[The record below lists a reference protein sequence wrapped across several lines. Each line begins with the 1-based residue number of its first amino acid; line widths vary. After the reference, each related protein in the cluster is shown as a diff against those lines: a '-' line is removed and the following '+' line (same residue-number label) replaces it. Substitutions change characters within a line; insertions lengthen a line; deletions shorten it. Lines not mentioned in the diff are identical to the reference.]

1 MESIQK
7 DNETISLKKIIIDY
21 VRQWKLFLVAACLSL
36 IPAILYL
43 TFYPKTYEIM
53 SRVKLQDDKDLGSGG
68 GFGLGE
74 AAGMM
79 KSFGLSGATGST
91 VNIDD
96 ETAILSS
103 NWLLKEVVLKLGLNV
118 TYEKPFSFM
127 QLYEHSPLWITL
139 DSITQQNLQSSI
151 SFNVKVD
158 DKGLVRVKMKNSN
171 DKFSFQSLP
180 AQLELPEGI
189 VNIAYNKLSKEKGG
203 FSLDINISPAGW
215 VAEDLADAI
224 EIEEFSKNSNVLEL
238 TFTDY
243 EKTRG
248 VELLNTLM
256 DTYNK
261 SSDLIKKEDGRKVYS
276 FLDSRIQ
283 NVMSQLNEVEIAI
296 EAYKLKN
303 KMTDVEYDIKFYV
316 DAIKSYREKII
327 EIEAQSHVLNLLDSY
342 VNDPKNKYNLIPSI
356 LSVGEGEKGGAVSM
370 YNEALIERERLKKS
384 SKSDSPLSEIADSQ
398 LEKLRES
405 VILAIDNAR
414 TSSRY
419 VLDDLKSQEKVIL
432 DKMGQV
438 PSYEREYMD
447 LKRQQEIFQG
457 VYLILLQKREEIA
470 LSLGQ
475 EKDRGFIVDSA
486 FVKYRPIGPRKL
498 YAAIFMILFTLMVPV
513 GYLFCKK
520 QLHSLIEEYKNT
532 RSN

>member
-1 MESIQK
+1 M
-7 DNETISLKKIIIDY
+7 
-21 VRQWKLFLVAACLSL
+21 
-36 IPAILYL
+36 
-43 TFYPKTYEIM
+43 
-53 SRVKLQDDKDLGSGG
+53 
-68 GFGLGE
+68 
-74 AAGMM
+74 
-79 KSFGLSGATGST
+79 
-91 VNIDD
+91 
-96 ETAILSS
+96 
-103 NWLLKEVVLKLGLNV
+103 
-118 TYEKPFSFM
+118 
-127 QLYEHSPLWITL
+127 WITL
-139 DSITQQNLQSSI
+139 DSITQQNLKSSI
-151 SFNVKVD
+151 SFKVKVD
-158 DKGLVRVKMKNSN
+158 NKGLVRVKMKNSS
-171 DKFSFQSLP
+171 DEFSFQSLP
-180 AQLELPEGI
+180 AQLKLPEGI
-189 VNIAYNKLSKEKGG
+189 VNIVYNDLYKEKGS
-203 FSLDINISPAGW
+203 FSLNVNISPAGW

-238 TFTDY
+238 TCTDY

-248 VELLNTLM
+248 LKLLNTLM

-261 SSDLIKKEDGRKVYS
+261 NSDLIKKEDGYKVYS

-283 NVMSQLNEVEIAI
+283 SVMSQLNEVEAAI
-296 EAYKLKN
+296 ESYKLKN
-303 KMTDVEYDIKFYV
+303 KMTDVEYDIQFYV

-342 VNDPKNKYNLIPSI
+342 VKDPKNKYNLIPAI
-356 LSVGEGEKGGAVSM
+356 LSVGEGEKGGAVTL
-370 YNEALIERERLKKS
+370 YNEALIERERLKKT
-384 SKSDSPLSEIADSQ
+384 SKSENPLSEVADSQ
-398 LEKLRES
+398 LDKLRES
-405 VILAIDNAR
+405 VVLAIDNAR

-432 DKMGQV
+432 DKMERV

-475 EKDRGFIVDSA
+475 EKERGFVVDSA

-498 YAAIFMILFTLMVPV
+498 YAAIFMILFTLIVPV

-520 QLHSLIEEYKNT
+520 QLSLLIEEYRNT